1 MKGWDDGGARG
12 GGSLRLG
19 CEVAVDGGFW
29 RGLMR
34 RMGGGF
40 GWAALVW

>member
-1 MKGWDDGGARG
+1 MGERWDDGG

-19 CEVAVDGGFW
+19 CEVMVDGGFW
-29 RGLMR
+29 CGLMR

-40 GWAALVW
+40 VWTVLEW